1 MTAGAPLSSPAAGQR
16 ARRLPAAMSPRHQDF
31 AEVTL
36 RPLAARFFAGEA
48 PRDLA
53 GELYETIHGWAKG
66 QARAQCAGLPAH
78 ADRGEVVSQV
88 LRLAWEACVRIDW
101 TRYESWPALLERKV
115 AHGRVE
121 AARAEDWL
129 SRRER
134 VYRRRFQRE
143 VAQRE
148 QQSCR
153 PLTET
158 ERAEAAAAIA
168 PESSRVDW
176 AKALLA
182 ARHPSTVGEVPE
194 TIGGIDLDEEVEGRM
209 LGELRAR
216 RLGEW
221 LAVLD
226 AQDSRLADDLR
237 AWSRTSES
245 PERTL
250 PNRLARRVEP
260 YAPLLLGMLAEAA

>member
-1 MTAGAPLSSPAAGQR
+1 MTAGDSFSSVTAHR
-16 ARRLPAAMSPRHQDF
+16 ARRGRRAMSPRHPEF
-31 AEVTL
+31 AATVL
-36 RPLAARFFAGEA
+36 RPLAARYFGGGPQRA
-48 PRDLA
+48 LA
-53 GELYETIHGWAKG
+53 VELYEFIHHWASG
-66 QARAQCAGLPAH
+66 QARSQCAGLPAH

-88 LRLAWEACVRIDW
+88 LRLAWEACLRIDW
-101 TRYESWPALLERKV
+101 TRYETWPALLERKV
-115 AHGRVE
+115 AHGRIE
-121 AARAEDWL
+121 AARSEDWL

-143 VAQRE
+143 IALRE

-153 PLTET
+153 PLTEA
-158 ERAEAAAAIA
+158 ERADAAAAVA
-168 PESSRVDW
+168 PESNRVDW

-194 TIGGIDLDEEVEGRM
+194 TIDGVDLDEEVEGRV

-226 AQDSRLADDLR
+226 AQDHRLADDLR
-237 AWSRTSES
+237 AWSAAAES
-245 PERTL
+245 PERAL

-260 YAPLLLGMLAEAA
+260 YAALLLGMLAEAA